1 MALEAYVKKI
11 NGVIN
16 ALVSQKCKK
25 KQIIKFSM
33 TLEVITKQLTA
44 LLMH

>member
-25 KQIIKFSM
+25 NK
-33 TLEVITKQLTA
+33 
-44 LLMH
+44 LLNFQ